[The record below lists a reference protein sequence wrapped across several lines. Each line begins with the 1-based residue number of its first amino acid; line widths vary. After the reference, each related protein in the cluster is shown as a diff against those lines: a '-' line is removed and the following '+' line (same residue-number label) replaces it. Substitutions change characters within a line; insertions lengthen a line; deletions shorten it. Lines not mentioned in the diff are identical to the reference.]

1 MIMSNLRE
9 YMIDEKR
16 AVFNKEGFRHVLK
29 QKARQEHT
37 TMGKLEEQ
45 LAGTLYV
52 SPDAV
57 HKWHQANS
65 GGPGS
70 YEMVKKLAEAM
81 GLSDCSNLLTFIDD
95 GGIEMER
102 LTDRQKTAAKRIYD
116 ICIWFLYEFN
126 RTDGFNAYWLEF
138 QKSGSEDPESD
149 IYDMVEGM
157 IGKINLVLDQ
167 EYFDLRGC
175 DLYNE
180 LCEFVSEDLYATFNG
195 KLSYAYRFEAIPD
208 GHPTTDQDYDRAMIR
223 LNTIIDKYL

>member
-1 MIMSNLRE
+1 MSKLRE

-16 AVFNKEGFRHVLK
+16 AVFNKEGFRHILK
-29 QKARQEHT
+29 EKARQEHT

-45 LAGTLYV
+45 LASNLYV

-65 GGPGS
+65 GGLGS

-81 GLSDCSNLLTFIDD
+81 ELSDCSNLLMFIND

-116 ICIWFLYEFN
+116 ICIWFLYEFE
-126 RTDGFNAYWLEF
+126 RTDGFNDYWLEF
-138 QKSGSEDPESD
+138 KRAGSQNPESD
-149 IYDMVEGM
+149 IYDKVEGM
-157 IGKINLVLDQ
+157 IAKINLVLDQ

-180 LCEFVSEDLYATFNG
+180 LCEYVSDDLYETFNG
-195 KLSYAYRFEAIPD
+195 KLSYAYRFEAHPN
-208 GHPTTDQDYDRAMIR
+208 GNPTTSQDYDRAMIR

>member
-1 MIMSNLRE
+1 MSKLRE

-16 AVFNKEGFRHVLK
+16 AVFNKEGFRHILK
-29 QKARQEHT
+29 EKARQEHT

-45 LAGTLYV
+45 LASNLYV

-81 GLSDCSNLLTFIDD
+81 ELSDCSNLLMFIND

-116 ICIWFLYEFN
+116 ICIWFLYEFE
-126 RTDGFNAYWLEF
+126 RTDGFNDYWLEF
-138 QKSGSEDPESD
+138 KRAGSQNPESD
-149 IYDMVEGM
+149 IYDKVEGM
-157 IGKINLVLDQ
+157 IAKINLVLDQ

-180 LCEFVSEDLYATFNG
+180 LCEYVSDDLYETFNG
-195 KLSYAYRFEAIPD
+195 KLSYAYRFEAHPN
-208 GHPTTDQDYDRAMIR
+208 GNPTTSQDYDRAMIR